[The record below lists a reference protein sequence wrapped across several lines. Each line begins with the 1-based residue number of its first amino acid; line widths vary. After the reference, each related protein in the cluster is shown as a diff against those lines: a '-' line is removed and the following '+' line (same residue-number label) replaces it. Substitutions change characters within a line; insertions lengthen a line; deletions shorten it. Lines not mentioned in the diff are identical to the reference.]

1 MNTQVPP
8 YSALPDST
16 VRAANGI
23 IHACRDTGGH
33 EGNRALGIR
42 GAIAGARGLL
52 PAAGAACGMLVRAT
66 TAGPVR
72 SAARRCRCHDRCPR
86 RACTQ
91 IQGRYP

>member
-1 MNTQVPP
+1 MNTHVTP

-23 IHACRDTGGH
+23 NYACRDTAGP

-52 PAAGAACGMLVRAT
+52 LAAGAACGVLVRAT
-66 TAGPVR
+66 TAGPVS
-72 SAARRCRCHDRCPR
+72 SAARRCRSHERCPR
-86 RACTQ
+86 RACTE
-91 IQGRYP
+91 IRGSYP

>member
-1 MNTQVPP
+1 MNTQVTP
-8 YSALPDST
+8 YSALPNSA

-23 IHACRDTGGH
+23 NYACRDRGGY

-52 PAAGAACGMLVRAT
+52 LAARAACGVLVRAT

-72 SAARRCRCHDRCPR
+72 SAARRCRSHNRCPR
-86 RACTQ
+86 GACTE

>member
-1 MNTQVPP
+1 MGTQIPP

-23 IHACRDTGGH
+23 NDNRRDTGGH
-33 EGNRALGIR
+33 EGNRVLGIR
-42 GAIAGARGLL
+42 GAIAGAGRLL
-52 PAAGAACGMLVRAT
+52 PAAGAACRVLVRAA

-72 SAARRCRCHDRCPR
+72 SAARRCRSHDRCPR